1 MSANIVIVGNQ
12 AAGKTVF
19 LTAFSKMTGLTR
31 DNKETIEYLKEKENA
46 IYRECEWPQST
57 RRCENLSLSFDA
69 SGKKYRISAFDCPG
83 QDFDALYEE
92 GRKNSSEDDELKELK
107 DAIEEADV
115 MLLLVDFV
123 ELLKKP
129 HAEKERS
136 IRSLAKCCESEAFSD
151 KKLLLLV
158 SKLDKLRQAEYDE
171 KTLFDLPDFEPLK
184 RQLVDNKKI
193 EVKYIFSVETE
204 LTDDGEEKPKKG
216 SDRNPEIK
224 EKMED
229 ILRRI
234 KTAVLKK
241 ELEKIDNEEGEYSD
255 EELLKDKE
263 PYKKLEEEEDFFVE
277 ALGGGGP
284 LGWNKD
290 KGKLTNISNDVW
302 VKWELTFTCGGLP
315 LFKNGKQLPPG
326 KSSRPFKTTYRMFSK
341 DDIEDSVLKVVPRE
355 DAGKARKKRRG
366 GIERELNSLGM
377 KIKK

>member
-19 LTAFSKMTGLTR
+19 LTAFSKLTGLTR

-57 RRCENLSLSFDA
+57 RRCENLSLSFNA
-69 SGKKYRISAFDCPG
+69 GKKKYRISAFDCPG

-129 HAEKERS
+129 HAKKERS

-158 SKLDKLRQAEYDE
+158 SKSDRLRQAEYDE

-193 EVKYIFSVETE
+193 KVKYIFSVETE

-216 SDRNPEIK
+216 SDGNPKIK

-229 ILRRI
+229 ILRWI

-255 EELLKDKE
+255 EELLKNKE
-263 PYKKLEEEEDFFVE
+263 PYKELKEGKDFLVE

-284 LGWNKD
+284 FGIFGKD
-290 KGKLTNISNDVW
+290 KGRITNKSDDVW
-302 VKWELTFTCGGLP
+302 VKWKLTFTCGGER
-315 LFKNGKQLPPG
+315 FYISREQLSPR
-326 KSSRPFKTTYRMFSK
+326 KSITFDTTDGGMFSE
-341 DDIEDSVLKVVPRE
+341 DPIEDPVLKVVPRE
-355 DAGKARKKRRG
+355 DAEKARKKRRG
-366 GIERELNSLGM
+366 EIERELNSLGM
-377 KIKK
+377 N